1 MADVEPVKLP
11 VPRLLDPATVSER
24 AATTCF
30 DAVVNSHR
38 RRAPLDDEV
47 PRSRTPAPEGL
58 RAVFAAHV
66 PGEPTPVAHA
76 TAFRAPGRDRTYL
89 AYGHRSSRS
98 RSWFAAS
105 LTAPSQ
111 RAAATWDRFEPSG
124 HPDGGIAHFF
134 GHADPTVIAVM
145 LRTPD
150 GTEHFAPTAAGLWW
164 TAVWLDVTA
173 ERTIERTSWRAVAAD
188 GEVAA
193 EGTGPLGQ
201 TIRRSEP
208 GRSESGS
215 GRPAASPS
223 KPHDEEPAGATD
235 GSTWPPP
242 TDPDVVPVLRELQAR
257 EPLLHRPTPRPET
270 GDPHPYLAA
279 DFVAVGPTGR
289 RHDRRSVVAVL
300 SRRRAARELQTWQ
313 ADDFHC
319 RALGQDTFL
328 VTYELRR
335 GGRTSHRMTLW
346 RRAAQGWEAVYHQA
360 TAVRTTRPR

>member
-1 MADVEPVKLP
+1 MATSEPVELP

-24 AATTCF
+24 AAAICF

-38 RRAPLDDEV
+38 RRAPSDDEV
-47 PRSRTPAPEGL
+47 PRSHTPAPEGL

-76 TAFRAPGRDRTYL
+76 TAFRAPGHDRTYL
-89 AYGHRSSRS
+89 SYGHRSARR
-98 RSWFAAS
+98 RSWFAAP
-105 LTAPSQ
+105 LAAPSQ
-111 RAAATWDRFEPSG
+111 HAAATWDRVDPSG
-124 HPDGGIAHFF
+124 DPDGGIAHFF
-134 GHADPTVIAVM
+134 GHADPSVIAVV

-173 ERTIERTSWRAVAAD
+173 QEAIERTSWRAVAAD
-188 GEVAA
+188 GEVLA

-201 TIRRSEP
+201 TVRRSEP
-208 GRSESGS
+208 GRPGSGS
-215 GRPAASPS
+215 GQPTPDPS
-223 KPHDEEPAGATD
+223 TPHDEEPAGAAD

-242 TDPDVVPVLRELQAR
+242 TDPDVVPVLLELQAR
-257 EPLLHRPTPRPET
+257 EPLLHRLTRRPEG
-270 GDPHPYLAA
+270 GDPYAYLAA
-279 DFVAVGPTGR
+279 DFIAVGPTGR
-289 RHDRRSVVAVL
+289 RLDRDAVVGVL
-300 SRRRAARELQTWQ
+300 SRRREAREHQTWQ

-319 RALGQDTFL
+319 RALGEDTFL

-335 GGRTSHRMTLW
+335 GGRTSQRMTLW
-346 RRAAQGWEAVYHQA
+346 RRAAQGWEAVHHQG